1 MTVRAARAATRGA
14 DGQSTIVADGHNK
27 VFVAHTL
34 LMASLVDL
42 VMPDSTKMPSEPAA
56 GINLAVLD
64 SGDGS
69 TVKASR
75 RGRPAVHD
83 KFPEMIDIILEL
95 LDQGDEHGHSTAEAK
110 RRTSTSNLGVTVQKV
125 Q

>member
-1 MTVRAARAATRGA
+1 MTVRAARAARRGA
-14 DGQSTIVADGHNK
+14 DGQSTIVTDGHNK

-42 VMPDSTKMPSEPAA
+42 VRPDSTKMPSEPAA

-75 RGRPAVHD
+75 RGGLR
-83 KFPEMIDIILEL
+83 FTI
-95 LDQGDEHGHSTAEAK
+95 SF
-110 RRTSTSNLGVTVQKV
+110 RR
-125 Q
+125 